1 MARLRSERSRDITSK
16 RVADGCCGPEFARI
30 HVAGAG
36 WRIQLGAFSQ
46 RGFAEALF
54 KKLSASLAGH
64 QPFFVQAGPVTRLQ
78 VGPYASRTAAA
89 AACGGL
95 QGQPCFPVPG
105 K

>member
-1 MARLRSERSRDITSK
+1 MTSPLPAPPPK
-16 RVADGCCGPEFARI
+16 PD
-30 HVAGAG
+30 VAGAG

-78 VGPYASRTAAA
+78 VGPYASRAAAA
-89 AACGGL
+89 AACRGL
-95 QGQPCFPVPG
+95 RGQPCFPVPG